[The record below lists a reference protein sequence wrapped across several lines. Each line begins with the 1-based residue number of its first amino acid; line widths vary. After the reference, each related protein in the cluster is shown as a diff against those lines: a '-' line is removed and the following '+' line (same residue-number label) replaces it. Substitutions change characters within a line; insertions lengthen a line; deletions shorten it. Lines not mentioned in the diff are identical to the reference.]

1 MQIHAFIHK
10 KYAQERTT
18 ASSVQQ
24 KKVPVMLFVV
34 VVGYPGFSETRKTIL
49 YPIILPPLLAQI
61 PLKYEPT

>member
-24 KKVPVMLFVV
+24 KKVPVMLLF

-61 PLKYEPT
+61 PLKHEPT